1 MLSEWDTHIK
11 KTCCDSA
18 TNLTSKHPK
27 DIPSHSWE
35 SSKPG
40 VCVTKTTF
48 KKLFIWLCWV
58 LGAAWGMWDLYG
70 TFSCGMPTLS
80 CGMWDLVP
88 RAGIELGAPALGA
101 QSLHHHGSS
110 RVFWQSMKRILSLST
125 RGKNAEDQAQG
136 LIIRIVKLQG
146 RLNFQL
152 QQVKYLEISTLV
164 RK

>member
-40 VCVTKTTF
+40 VCITKTTF

-101 QSLHHHGSS
+101 
-110 RVFWQSMKRILSLST
+110 WSLSHWT
-125 RGKNAEDQAQG
+125 
-136 LIIRIVKLQG
+136 IREVLRMTFNHYNFLALCYSLGEATLRITYPSLSFKWGG
-146 RLNFQL
+146 R
-152 QQVKYLEISTLV
+152 
-164 RK
+164 R